1 MSYTISLLATMG
13 WVWTGLFFGWT
24 AVLMMSRRRRS
35 QNQPSAAISD
45 A

>member
-13 WVWTGLFFGWT
+13 WVWTGLFFGWV
-24 AVLMMSRRRRS
+24 ALLWLSRRRRNHES
-35 QNQPSAAISD
+35 SAAVPD